1 MQTTRV
7 LNVLVVDWRVD
18 IGVEAG
24 VDGAGVAGAFEAF
37 AEVGGDRGGEFDEDG
52 EAADAAGCG
61 RGGHVFFDARGGAG
75 DAGAEALGD
84 DGDGREY
91 ARCEARGDEVGR

>member
-1 MQTTRV
+1 MQTTGV
-7 LNVLVVDWRVD
+7 LYIVVVDRRVD

-61 RGGHVFFDARGGAG
+61 RVGHVFFDARGGAG
-75 DAGAEALGD
+75 DAGAEAFGD
-84 DGDGREY
+84 DGDGGED
-91 ARCEARGDEVGR
+91 ARSESRGEEVRR